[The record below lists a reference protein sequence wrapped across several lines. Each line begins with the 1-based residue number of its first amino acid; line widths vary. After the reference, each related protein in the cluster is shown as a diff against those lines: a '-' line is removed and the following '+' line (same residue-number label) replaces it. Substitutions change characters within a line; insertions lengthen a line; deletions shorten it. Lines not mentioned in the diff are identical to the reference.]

1 MNGRAV
7 DSRNRADAPCPAMM
21 TTKRVAQKAVVVIS
35 ICFFSGTLCTAI
47 AEQPTPSISAIESLI
62 RSRQYGQALAMTRS
76 ALEQRPTDFRL
87 WTLEGIIF
95 SMQHKAQLA
104 QSAFEKALRI
114 SPQYAP
120 ALK

>member
-1 MNGRAV
+1 
-7 DSRNRADAPCPAMM
+7 M
-21 TTKRVAQKAVVVIS
+21 TGGLQKAVLVIS
-35 ICFFSGTLCTAI
+35 ICFFWGTLCTAI
-47 AEQPTPSISAIESLI
+47 GQQPTPSFTAIESLI
-62 RSRQYGQALAMTRS
+62 RSRQYDQALTMTQS

-95 SMQHKAQLA
+95 SMQDKAQRA

-120 ALK
+120 ALKGEV